1 MSSKQ
6 KILIGIVIVVL
17 VVIVFA
23 GKVIGWRN
31 QLVVL
36 DEQVKKSW
44 SNIDNQLQRRMDL
57 IPNLVETVKGYA
69 SHEKEV
75 LTQITEARAKVAG
88 AASTKDKVDANNE
101 LSSVLSRLLVVVE
114 NYPDLKANQNFLSLQ
129 DELSGTEN
137 RIAVERRRYNEA
149 VGQFNT
155 TRRKFPYMIFAGQFP
170 EAVYFEASP
179 KAAEA
184 PKVSF

>member
-1 MSSKQ
+1 M
-6 KILIGIVIVVL
+6 LIRL
-17 VVIVFA
+17 
-23 GKVIGWRN
+23 
-31 QLVVL
+31 L
-36 DEQVKKSW
+36 
-44 SNIDNQLQRRMDL
+44 
-57 IPNLVETVKGYA
+57 
-69 SHEKEV
+69 
-75 LTQITEARAKVAG
+75 ARAKVAG
-88 AASTKDKVDANNE
+88 ASTTKDKVDANNE
-101 LSSVLSRLLVVVE
+101 LSSALSRLLVVVE
-114 NYPDLKANQNFLSLQ
+114 NYPELKANQNFLSLQ